1 MMRQSKKL
9 KRQGAILSRIS
20 SYPAL
25 KERGHLACNPF
36 RNLVGESPRLLEPSD
51 RNVAPPYF
59 PTPTM
64 KNFCRK
70 LPLILAV
77 LATLLVPAHAETA
90 STDTA
95 AITVDTRDGTKVRGR
110 MVDGTPPVGP
120 YLPLAGVAVSLGTAN
135 AVTGANGSFELV
147 ATLTNPTAF
156 NATKTGFMT
165 YTVSVSQPATGDVLD
180 LGLVTMEPVS
190 DKPIVETVA
199 LTNPNGVYL
208 RDLPEA
214 MRPAL
219 SRPTAGVKVN
229 WNGNDTGSVE
239 FWVEGKLV
247 GTQTGAGPSYTLE
260 IPIDTYF
267 KPSANI
273 QRLKI
278 IAKAAPVPPATV
290 VKESEPFLHDVFVV
304 SLPYLVQN
312 SLSYAAAGPGKL
324 AVDIKLKSSEEKV
337 TLPVLGAY
345 GAKMEA
351 GASFDYTF
359 EDGSWELGLG
369 LGTEAK
375 QGKRG
380 RRPKYPGFS
389 YSGSKL
395 YIGNREIEASFYGLA
410 KGSAKSDPFEIKSVK
425 TGVKM
430 GFKGE
435 LTRYGLND
443 ILLPGSSLVLGK
455 FPETQAFLKNISI
468 ILWLKVNG
476 DGSVTFEPVWPP
488 DFREATLTT
497 TAGVEAEY
505 ENDIPGTDI
514 HVRLYGGG
522 EGKLGFGVPEP
533 YFREAGFKIYTG
545 IEANVW
551 VFDYDREWVW
561 LEYGYTAPGARSVRA
576 VQETGTGYVVEA
588 AANRQADWKPMKR
601 PWREQ
606 GEEVFLAAEPPMIAL
621 DQATPELDVYAGMEK
636 TSSPGAVYRPVT
648 RSILRIINNP
658 AVPAQAELPLLQNVF
673 PNSDPALAAR
683 GSDQMLLYVRDTG
696 AANPVHF
703 TEIAWTRFDGTSW
716 STPAALAADSQG
728 EFSPKVAFDG
738 AGNAVAVWQRIKDP
752 ALTSADIDDVTTKME
767 IVTAKWNAFA
777 GTWSA
782 VTALTN
788 NGHLDHSTELAGPLT
803 DGDLLL
809 TWRENTADL
818 LSGTVANPSR
828 VLTRRWDSATST
840 WGAAQVLVDGLSG
853 ELSTSLSAAGNKAV
867 FLLIRDLDNDRATEG
882 DTELFHR
889 VWNETTASWGVL
901 TRYTND
907 ALADRSAK
915 VAVDATGQVYA
926 LWQRGTELVMD
937 RNLAGTPSP
946 VRADAATAGFS
957 DFILTLAPGGN
968 VVVLWPE
975 MTDFG
980 SDAHYRVFDP
990 ASGTWG
996 LDTLL
1001 SEDSDLE
1008 RSFSPAWDAMGNLV
1022 LAYNN
1027 VIVTKQN
1034 KTVTLEGGEIV
1045 EVTGVPQP
1053 GRVDLLLAKR
1063 ALVKDLSIS
1072 ANGLTAEGTTYLP
1085 GDAITLKAKVK
1096 NSGNVAVQDVPVS
1109 FYDGDPAAGGTLIQ
1123 SVTLPGWLKAADEA
1137 EAMVNWTIPQPAIAR
1152 TVYVQVDPAGTVTES
1167 DETNNTLSLPLN
1179 GVDLQAQYISGSVL
1193 RDGSA
1198 RVVVRVTSL
1207 SAPESPVTMLRLKT
1221 ETGTTA
1227 LAEVNVSQLSPGD
1240 SVEIP
1245 LELPAGSHPEGELA
1259 YRVTLDE
1266 EALTGDVDETNNEIL
1281 FTLNLWIDGD
1291 NDNLPNE
1298 WEAANGLSDA
1308 NAADALLDSDGDG
1321 FNNRQEYLAGTNPQ
1335 NGASV
1340 LKIGEVAQRSIAAGG
1355 GMAISWASTAG
1366 RLYNLERTYDLTNWV
1381 VLSRNTTATP
1391 PLNTVIDPMPAPFGK
1406 AFYRLVLLES
1416 TDVYDYAP
1424 LTRSIAFQATKQETQ
1439 SAIDAQISWDSLAG
1453 KTYAV
1458 ERSIDLV
1465 NWQVIAENIPAFTP
1479 RNTYTDYAPLSQTKA
1494 FYRVLER

>member
-1 MMRQSKKL
+1 
-9 KRQGAILSRIS
+9 
-20 SYPAL
+20 
-25 KERGHLACNPF
+25 
-36 RNLVGESPRLLEPSD
+36 
-51 RNVAPPYF
+51 
-59 PTPTM
+59 M
-64 KNFCRK
+64 KNFCIK
-70 LPLILAV
+70 LPALLAV
-77 LATLLVPAHAETA
+77 LASLLVLARAETA
-90 STDTA
+90 STVTA
-95 AITVDTRDGTKVRGR
+95 ATTVDTRTGTKVRGR

-120 YLPLAGVAVSLGTAN
+120 YLPLAGVTVSIGTTN

-156 NATKTGFMT
+156 NATKTGFMP
-165 YTVSVSQPATGDVLD
+165 YTASVSQPATGDVVD
-180 LGLVTMEPVS
+180 LGLVTMKPIT
-190 DKPIVETVA
+190 DKPIVEAVT

-219 SRPTAGVKVN
+219 SRPEAEVKVN
-229 WNGNDTGSVE
+229 WNGNDPGIVE
-239 FWVEGKLV
+239 FWADGKLV
-247 GTQTGAGPSYTLE
+247 GTQAGAGPSYTLE

-312 SLSYAAAGPGKL
+312 SLSYAAAGPGTL

-395 YIGNREIEASFYGLA
+395 YIGNREIEASFYGMA
-410 KGSAKSDPFEIKSVK
+410 KGSAKSDPFEIKSVS

-468 ILWLKVNG
+468 ILWLEVNG
-476 DGSVTFEPVWPP
+476 DGSVNFEPVWPP

-497 TAGVEAEY
+497 TAGVKAEY
-505 ENDIPGTDI
+505 ETDIPGTDI

-522 EGKLGFGVPEP
+522 EGKLGFGLPAP

-551 VFDYDREWVW
+551 VFDYGREWVL
-561 LEYGYTAPGARSVRA
+561 LEYGYTAPAARSVRA
-576 VQETGTGYVVEA
+576 LRDTGAGYVVEA
-588 AANRQADWKPMKR
+588 AANKQADWKPMKR

-606 GEEVFLAAEPPMIAL
+606 GEEVFLAAEPPMIVL
-621 DQATPELDVYAGMEK
+621 DQATPELEVYAGMEK
-636 TSSPGAVYRPVT
+636 SSSPGAVYRPVSRT
-648 RSILRIINNP
+648 VRRIISNP
-658 AVPAQAELPLLQNVF
+658 ALPAQAELPLLQNVF
-673 PNSDPALAAR
+673 PNSNPALAAR
-683 GSDQMLLYVRDTG
+683 GSDQILLYVRDTG

-716 STPAALAADSQG
+716 TTPAALAVDSQG
-728 EFSPKVAFDG
+728 QFSPKVAYDG

-752 ALTSADIDDVTTKME
+752 ALTAADIDTVTAKME
-767 IVTAKWNAFA
+767 IVTARWNAFA

-782 VTALTN
+782 VTALTD

-809 TWRENTADL
+809 TWRENTANL
-818 LSGTVANPSR
+818 LSGTAANPSR

-840 WGAAQVLVDGLSG
+840 WGEVQVLVDGLSG
-853 ELSTSLSAAGNKAV
+853 ETSTSFSAAGGKAV
-867 FLLIRDLDNDRATEG
+867 FLLSRDLENDRATEG

-889 VWNETTASWGVL
+889 VWNETNATWSAL

-937 RNLAGTPSP
+937 RNLTGTPSA
-946 VRADAATAGFS
+946 VRTDAATAGFS
-957 DFILTLAPGGN
+957 DFLLTLSPGGN
-968 VVVLWPE
+968 VVVLWQE

-1027 VIVTKQN
+1027 VTVTKQI
-1034 KTVTLEGGEIV
+1034 KTVTLEGGGSV

-1085 GDAITLKAKVK
+1085 GDPITLKAKIK
-1096 NSGNVAVQDVPVS
+1096 NSGNVAVLDVPVS

-1123 SVTLPGWLKAADEA
+1123 SVTLPGWLQASDEA
-1137 EAMVNWTIPQPAIAR
+1137 EATVNWTIPQPAIAR
-1152 TVYVQVDPAGTVTES
+1152 TVYVRVDPAGIVTES
-1167 DETNNTLSLPLN
+1167 NETNNTVSLPLN

-1207 SAPESPVTMLRLKT
+1207 SAPESPVTTLQLKT

-1227 LAEVNVSQLSPGD
+1227 LVLVNVSQLSPGD

-1245 LELPAGSHPEGELA
+1245 LELPAGSHPEGERA

-1266 EALTGDVDETNNEIL
+1266 EAITGDVDATNNEVL
-1281 FTLNLWIDGD
+1281 FRLNLWIDGD
-1291 NDNLPNE
+1291 EDGIPNA
-1298 WEAANGLSDA
+1298 WEVANGMSDA
-1308 NAADALLDSDGDG
+1308 NAADALIDTDGDG
-1321 FNNRQEYLAGTNPQ
+1321 FTNSQEYLAGTNPRDRL
-1335 NGASV
+1335 SV
-1340 LKIGEVAQRSIAAGG
+1340 FKIGEVARQVSPNGLNTMVSWTSVEGKQYQVERS
-1355 GMAISWASTAG
+1355 
-1366 RLYNLERTYDLTNWV
+1366 YDLANWIV
-1381 VLSRNTTATP
+1381 MESNVAATP
-1391 PLNTVIDPMPAPFGK
+1391 PLNTVIDSQASPAGK
-1406 AFYRLVLLES
+1406 AFYRV
-1416 TDVYDYAP
+1416 TV
-1424 LTRSIAFQATKQETQ
+1424 K
-1439 SAIDAQISWDSLAG
+1439 
-1453 KTYAV
+1453 
-1458 ERSIDLV
+1458 
-1465 NWQVIAENIPAFTP
+1465 
-1479 RNTYTDYAPLSQTKA
+1479 
-1494 FYRVLER
+1494 